1 MGIKDWA
8 KKTVNAKT
16 GNPQAPSKAGG
27 MSRDKYLDDEAKHA
41 AKKESDK
48 ATKLANAQGEKAD
61 GTTGSKN
68 DVYLAHEKAV
78 ILHKVAANKAK
89 LAGLADLAKTHET
102 AAWQHVESAK
112 KSHSL

>member
-8 KKTVNAKT
+8 KKAVNAKT

-48 ATKLANAQGEKAD
+48 ATKLANEQGEKAD
-61 GTTGSKN
+61 GTTGTKGT
-68 DVYLAHEKAV
+68 VYAAHEKAV
-78 ILHKVAANKAK
+78 ILHKIAMEKAKKAGLMDLAGTHEVAMKQHLASANKAN
-89 LAGLADLAKTHET
+89 
-102 AAWQHVESAK
+102 AA
-112 KSHSL
+112 

>member
-41 AKKESDK
+41 AKKASEK
-48 ATKLANAQGEKAD
+48 ASSLANAQGEKAD
-61 GTTGSKN
+61 GTTGSAGAIA
-68 DVYLAHEKAV
+68 LAHEKAMN
-78 ILHKVAANKAK
+78 LHRLAEVAAKK
-89 LAGLADLAKTHET
+89 AGLDDLART
-102 AAWQHVESAK
+102 
-112 KSHSL
+112 HSLAMKQHQKQANR